1 MGSAERWIG
10 YGDADLASSCSG
22 DEGDSPCFLQEL
34 PEDVLA
40 QLSSALSPR
49 DLCNLS
55 LTCKRLSVL
64 CSSDKLWWPQ
74 CKCALHSQG
83 SSVDLQSWWTAIPS
97 YKTIFRFIQ
106 SVRPLLGIWVHQ
118 NPELG
123 NLVYVTWGFL
133 SVVGCRII
141 PQELGPK
148 GLETG
153 LLWAPVF
160 EIVSTDD
167 GSLAFFL
174 HGRESE
180 KDCCYPGCFNGAK
193 EDCNVLLLEA
203 EPRCRLGSPAWT
215 TSPVFA
221 AEADDGD
228 SSLSLDDIRKLA
240 RPGAKFPKPKA
251 PVDVGP
257 VPFHR
262 LHFADRRKM
271 LDAVAR
277 HVRLK
282 IPQSAVEPLFPRL
295 RTRMRPGTDP
305 ISVREEIQREVL
317 LMIERRALLVRM
329 YSHGDPHGRRPPTT
343 THYNGINSNYLLD
356 KICNPAEYTSSML
369 NYKPNGDGESHR
381 GNLVGASSVDPSSSD
396 APSNGASQAQPPRK
410 QRLAKIIREKM
421 KQIVGMG
428 KLEDAGKST
437 EGDVNSGLKRVLLLQ
452 QFARQGETVAL
463 RLHARRW
470 DLKMYRAWPLMPD
483 NRFALYKM
491 PEQMPEEGRDHAGLW
506 GGTFGW
512 PPGKPAEDKPGKAL
526 YFLLLS
532 YDDTEQGRLLIAT
545 KILEGT
551 HYVLHP
557 NGSPMFTAN
566 VDEPSSQGFPW
577 QTDREGEQVDILH
590 AYQGE
595 GIANGYGFRYP
606 SSKPG
611 DLFVER
617 KGLLAF
623 VWRESQNVLTLQRLN
638 LQVLLERGDR
648 VAALAPIANY
658 AYLIKSLSNV
668 FAGFCGFGRPKIE
681 LPTNPGK

>member
-1 MGSAERWIG
+1 MDSVEISTQTGNGHGEGDDVSC
-10 YGDADLASSCSG
+10 YGD
-22 DEGDSPCFLQEL
+22 EEPPCFLQEL

-40 QLSSALSPR
+40 QLSTSLSPK

-55 LTCKRLSVL
+55 LTCKKLRSV

-74 CKCALHSQG
+74 CKSALHNNG
-83 SSVDLQSWWTAIPS
+83 SIDLQSWWAAVPS
-97 YKTIFRFIQ
+97 FKSIFRFIQ
-106 SVRPLLGIWVHQ
+106 SVQPLLGIWVHQ

-123 NLVYVTWGFL
+123 NLVYVTWGFV

-160 EIVSTDD
+160 EIIGTAD

-180 KDCCYPGCFNGAK
+180 KDCCYPGCFSGAK
-193 EDCNVLLLEA
+193 ENCNVLLLEA
-203 EPRCRLGSPAWT
+203 EPRCHHGSPAGNA
-215 TSPVFA
+215 SPAFV

-228 SSLSLDDIRKLA
+228 SSLTLDDIRKLA
-240 RPGAKFPKPKA
+240 RPGAKLPKPKTTME
-251 PVDVGP
+251 VGP

-282 IPQSAVEPLFPRL
+282 IPQSVVEPLFPRAKS
-295 RTRMRPGTDP
+295 RIRPDMDAT
-305 ISVREEIQREVL
+305 SVREEIQREVL
-317 LMIERRALLVRM
+317 LLTERRSLLVRM
-329 YSHGDPHGRRPPTT
+329 YSHGDPHGRRPPTV

-356 KICNPAEYTSSML
+356 KICNPAEYTSGML
-369 NYKPNGDGESHR
+369 NFKPNSDGEMNK
-381 GNLVGASSVDPSSSD
+381 GITAGPSSADMVSPD
-396 APSNGASQAQPPRK
+396 APSNGASQSQPPRK

-421 KQIVGMG
+421 KQIIGMG
-428 KLEDAGKST
+428 KTEDAGKSN
-437 EGDVNSGLKRVLLLQ
+437 EGDGNSGLKRVLLLQ
-452 QFARQGETVAL
+452 QFAKQGDTVAL

-470 DLKMYRAWPLMPD
+470 DLKTYRAWPLMPD

-491 PEQMPEEGRDHAGLW
+491 PEQMPLNGREHAGLW

-512 PPGKPAEDKPGKAL
+512 PSGKPAEDKPGKAL

-566 VDEPSSQGFPW
+566 VDEPSSQDFPFH
-577 QTDREGEQVDILH
+577 TDRDGAPVDILQ

-611 DLFVER
+611 DLFVES

-638 LQVLLERGDR
+638 LQALLERGDR

-668 FAGFCGFGRPKIE
+668 FAGFCGFGTRARVEVP
-681 LPTNPGK
+681 PM

>member
-1 MGSAERWIG
+1 MERWIG
-10 YGDADLASSCSG
+10 YGERNLASANTNS
-22 DEGDSPCFLQEL
+22 EGASCFLQEL

-40 QLSSALSPR
+40 QLCSSLTPR

-55 LTCKRLSVL
+55 FTCKKLWAL

-74 CKCALHSQG
+74 CKIAIGNQAP
-83 SSVDLQSWWTAIPS
+83 SVDLQSWWAALPS
-97 YKTIFRFIQ
+97 YKMIFRFIH

-160 EIVSTDD
+160 EITGTGD

-174 HGRESE
+174 HGREGD

-203 EPRCRLGSPAWT
+203 EPRCRPGSPECICSTA
-215 TSPVFA
+215 FA

-228 SSLSLDDIRKLA
+228 PSLYLDDLRRLA
-240 RPGAKFPKPKA
+240 RPGAKIVKPKT

-271 LDAVAR
+271 LDAIAR

-282 IPQSAVEPLFPRL
+282 IPLSAVDPLFPRA
-295 RTRMRPGTDP
+295 RTRLKLNVDTAP
-305 ISVREEIQREVL
+305 VREEIQREVL
-317 LMIERRALLVRM
+317 LMTERRSLLVRM
-329 YSHGDPHGRRPPTT
+329 HTHGDPHGRRPPTT
-343 THYNGINSNYLLD
+343 YHYNGINSNYLLD
-356 KICNPAEYTSSML
+356 KICNPADYTSGLL
-369 NYKPNGDGESHR
+369 NHKPSGDSESLK
-381 GNLVGASSVDPSSSD
+381 GNTDKAHAGPSTVDLPSSD
-396 APSNGASQAQPPRK
+396 ALNNGGSQCQPPRK

-428 KLEDAGKST
+428 KEDVGKSSDIDSNT
-437 EGDVNSGLKRVLLLQ
+437 GLKRFLLLQ
-452 QFARQGETVAL
+452 QFARQGDTVAL

-491 PEQMPEEGRDHAGLW
+491 PEQLPQAGREHAGLW

-512 PPGKPAEDKPGKAL
+512 PPGKPTEDKPGKAL

-566 VDEPSSQGFPW
+566 VDEPSSQEFPW
-577 QTDREGEQVDILH
+577 HTDKDGETVDIIH

-611 DLFVER
+611 DLFVEQ

-623 VWRESQNVLTLQRLN
+623 VWRDSQNVLTLQRLD
-638 LQVLLERGDR
+638 LQGLLERGDR

-668 FAGFCGFGRPKIE
+668 FAGFCGFGRARIE
-681 LPTNPGK
+681 LPTM